1 MHVTLRSAL
10 RPLRSQYVFPT
21 VRRAI
26 AQASRRSPDF
36 RVVHFSVQEDHVH
49 LLVEAAHS
57 PALSAGMR
65 GLVIRIA
72 RQVNKL
78 LFRRGR
84 VWSDRWH
91 GRALTS
97 PRAVRHAIVY
107 VLANFRKHEA
117 HSIASLDPY
126 SSAPD
131 FEGFREYLGGSARM
145 ALRGGA
151 NAHAQVSSLPP
162 PLPRAR
168 TWLLA
173 QSWRKRLFSVHD
185 RPRGS

>member
-26 AQASRRSPDF
+26 AQAARRSRDF
-36 RVVHFSVQEDHVH
+36 RIVHFSVQSDHVH
-49 LLVEAAHS
+49 LLVEAADS
-57 PALSAGMR
+57 AALSSGMR

-84 VWSDRWH
+84 VWADRWH

-107 VLANFRKHEA
+107 VLANFRKHEPQ
-117 HSIASLDPY
+117 SPLRLDPY
-126 SSAPD
+126 SSAPYFD
-131 FEGFREYLGGSARM
+131 GFREYAGKAPLDASGGEADPWR
-145 ALRGGA
+145 ALL
-151 NAHAQVSSLPP
+151 QY
-162 PLPRAR
+162 PRVQRAM

-173 QSWRKRLFSVHD
+173 QSWRQRLFSVHD
-185 RPRGS
+185 CPRGA